1 MSKKHIPNSFD
12 DRNLPK
18 GEISL
23 ERSLEIDRLMKSRI
37 EKLKIDIQEKADRIF
52 KKKISNDC

>member
-18 GEISL
+18 GDISL
-23 ERSLEIDRLMKSRI
+23 ERSLEIDRLMENRI
-37 EKLKIDIQEKADRIF
+37 EKLKIVIRENTDRIF